1 MPEAVTNVGWN
12 LLDPFTG
19 KAQGQLQGVAQH
31 IVTEVAVSK
40 TLRWLMKW
48 ENRSFFDLA
57 IIHTVSQPFLGAL
70 FFGQDIVGINTNPG
84 NMQAA
89 TDGAKQTP
97 AVLVAAY
104 ILASA
109 QKGLHIPSF
118 SLRDLGITVVS
129 KALSRVVV
137 NNVNSSMS
145 VPMQQATAAHDNMIS
160 KQKRN
165 SRIAA
170 ST

>member
-1 MPEAVTNVGWN
+1 MPEAVSNVGWN
-12 LLDPFTG
+12 ILQPFIG
-19 KAQGQLQGVAQH
+19 KQQGQIQGVAQH
-31 IVTEVAVSK
+31 IVMEVAVSK

-48 ENRSFFDLA
+48 ENRSIFDLA

-70 FFGQDIVGINTNPG
+70 FFGQDIVSVGAQPT
-84 NMQAA
+84 NMQAGL
-89 TDGAKQTP
+89 DGAKQTP

-118 SLRDLGITVVS
+118 TLRDLGITVVS
-129 KALSRVVV
+129 KALSRVVT
-137 NNVNSSMS
+137 NNVVTSMS
-145 VPMQQATAAHDNMIS
+145 VPMQQATQAHDNMINV
-160 KQKRN
+160 QKRN

>member
-1 MPEAVTNVGWN
+1 MPKAVTNVAWN
-12 LLDPFTG
+12 ILDPFIG

-31 IVTEVAVSK
+31 VITEVAVSK

-70 FFGQDIVGINTNPG
+70 FFGADIQGINQNPS
-84 NMQAA
+84 NVQAA

-145 VPMQQATAAHDNMIS
+145 PAMQQATAAHDNMVS

-165 SRIAA
+165 SRIAGP
-170 ST
+170 S